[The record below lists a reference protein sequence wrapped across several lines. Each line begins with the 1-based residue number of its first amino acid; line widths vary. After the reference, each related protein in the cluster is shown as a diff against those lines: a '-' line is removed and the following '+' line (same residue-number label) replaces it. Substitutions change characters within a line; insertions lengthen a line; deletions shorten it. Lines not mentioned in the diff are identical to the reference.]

1 MPAIRLRDVAKAFGP
16 IQAVDG
22 LDLDVPE
29 GACIGLLGPNGAGK
43 STTMKLLTAQ
53 AIADRG
59 ELEVLGFAL
68 PRESKSARALMGV
81 VPQLDNLDTT
91 LTVQQ
96 NLVVFTHLYRV
107 PRAERA
113 AAIERALQI
122 ANLTDRRD
130 TKVDDLSGGMR
141 RRLLIARALV
151 HQPRLILMDEPTVGL
166 DPQVRQE
173 IWALIDRLRGEG
185 VSILMSTH
193 YIEEAERLADSVTIM
208 SHGKVVAAG
217 PPELLV
223 AEHAGAEAVEVYG
236 PPAKLA
242 QVEADSRAAG
252 LATRRTGT
260 SVAVLGINGNAP
272 AGERRPANLEDV
284 FVLLTGEEIA

>member
-1 MPAIRLRDVAKAFGP
+1 
-16 IQAVDG
+16 
-22 LDLDVPE
+22 
-29 GACIGLLGPNGAGK
+29 
-43 STTMKLLTAQ
+43 
-53 AIADRG
+53 
-59 ELEVLGFAL
+59 
-68 PRESKSARALMGV
+68 
-81 VPQLDNLDTT
+81 
-91 LTVQQ
+91 
-96 NLVVFTHLYRV
+96 
-107 PRAERA
+107 
-113 AAIERALQI
+113 
-122 ANLTDRRD
+122 
-130 TKVDDLSGGMR
+130 
-141 RRLLIARALV
+141 
-151 HQPRLILMDEPTVGL
+151 
-166 DPQVRQE
+166 VRQE

>member
-1 MPAIRLRDVAKAFGP
+1 MPAIRLRDVAKAYGE

-22 LDLDVPE
+22 LNLDVPE

-53 AIADRG
+53 AIPDRG
-59 ELEVLGFAL
+59 ELEVLGHKL
-68 PRESKSARALMGV
+68 PEESKSARALMGV

-113 AAIERALQI
+113 AAIDRALAI
-122 ANLTDRRD
+122 ANLQDRRD
-130 TKVDDLSGGMR
+130 TKVDKLSGGMR

-151 HQPRLILMDEPTVGL
+151 HRPRLILMDEPTVGL

-173 IWALIDRLRGEG
+173 LWALIDALRTEG

-193 YIEEAERLADSVTIM
+193 YIEEAERLCDSVDRK
-208 SHGKVVAAG
+208 S
-217 PPELLV
+217 
-223 AEHAGAEAVEVYG
+223 
-236 PPAKLA
+236 
-242 QVEADSRAAG
+242 
-252 LATRRTGT
+252 
-260 SVAVLGINGNAP
+260 
-272 AGERRPANLEDV
+272 
-284 FVLLTGEEIA
+284 